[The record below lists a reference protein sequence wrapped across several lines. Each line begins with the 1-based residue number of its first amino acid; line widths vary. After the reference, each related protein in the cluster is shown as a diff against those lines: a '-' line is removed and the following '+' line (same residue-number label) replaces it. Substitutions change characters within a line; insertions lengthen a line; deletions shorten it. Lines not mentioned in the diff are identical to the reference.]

1 MTMTWRE
8 SEPVTNRA
16 TGLAGAAGAA
26 EGLGCVWGGVL
37 GVALG
42 LALGSEIGDM
52 NNLKMRGKQPFCGLG
67 SKEKVQIDT
76 VPQMHVSLK
85 KKNGGLSA

>member
-26 EGLGCVWGGVL
+26 EGLGCVWG
-37 GVALG
+37 VALG
-42 LALGSEIGDM
+42 LALGSEIWDM
-52 NNLKMRGKQPFCGLG
+52 NNSKMKGKQPFCGLE
-67 SKEKVQIDT
+67 SKGKVQIDT
-76 VPQMHVSLK
+76 VPQMHVSLQ